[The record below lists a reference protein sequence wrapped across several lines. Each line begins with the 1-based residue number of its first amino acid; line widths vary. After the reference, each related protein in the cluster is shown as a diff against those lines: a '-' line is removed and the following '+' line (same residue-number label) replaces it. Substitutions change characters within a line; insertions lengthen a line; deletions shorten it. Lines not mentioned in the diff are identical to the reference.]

1 MTSSSFLVESFES
14 SHSII
19 DLEFDE
25 LSMGLSGEA
34 MPAPDALECP
44 GEASASDELA
54 LCTNSFARFTNRL
67 SGEWGGVTTT
77 MGFGDGM
84 GELTGRF
91 PICMSRMLPSMGVF
105 EAGNEEGSRGT

>member
-1 MTSSSFLVESFES
+1 MTSSPLLVESFES

-34 MPAPDALECP
+34 MPAP

>member
-1 MTSSSFLVESFES
+1 MTSSPFLAESFES
-14 SHSII
+14 SHSTI
-19 DLEFDE
+19 DFEFDE
-25 LSMGLSGEA
+25 LSMVLSGEA
-34 MPAPDALECP
+34 IDALERP
-44 GEASASDELA
+44 GDARASEELA
-54 LCTNSFARFTNRL
+54 LCTNSLARFTNRL

-105 EAGNEEGSRGT
+105 EAENE

>member
-1 MTSSSFLVESFES
+1 MTSSPLLVESFES

-34 MPAPDALECP
+34 MPAP

-67 SGEWGGVTTT
+67 S
-77 MGFGDGM
+77 GFGDGM